1 MGEQK
6 TEVAPEII
14 AKMLKIRTFIS
25 RKVDVIKEGSRE
37 NPPLIG
43 YRLAAK
49 AFKIKC
55 EFWIQLQRT
64 SPSHSLTG
72 W

>member
-1 MGEQK
+1 M
-6 TEVAPEII
+6 APEII
-14 AKMLKIRTFIS
+14 VKMLKIRTFIS
-25 RKVDVIKEGSRE
+25 RKVDIIKPGSKA
-37 NPPLIG
+37 NPLLMG
-43 YRLAAK
+43 HRLAAK

-55 EFWIQLQRT
+55 EFWIQLKGT